1 MAKQETKVGADANWS
16 FTLSAPRIFLL
27 ALLAGC
33 GAGSGQV
40 EYKVGD
46 VNTGDDADAT
56 TNADTNDDDVELGDW
71 SGATLVVESPQSG
84 EVLPYSELSNFSAV
98 VLDADGEATDFD
110 DLVWTTNAGPWTE
123 TGADFESDGL
133 DVGTQ
138 AITVDATLPDGTVLR
153 NTVGGVRV
161 QHPDA
166 GTYVG
171 NLAVN
176 LAGEFN
182 DFPINAAC
190 VGAAI
195 ITVDA
200 YGETAVGDSTCVVSL
215 LGFSTE
221 ALHVFNFAVDD
232 TAVFGDVALDLSF
245 FQVDFEVEGELGNE
259 ALTAEWATDYGGFLA
274 IDGSL
279 DLLRVTTEIAE
290 LE

>member
-1 MAKQETKVGADANWS
+1 MAKQATKVGADVNWS
-16 FTLSAPRIFLL
+16 FTLSAPRFLIL
-27 ALLAGC
+27 ALLTGC

-46 VNTGDDADAT
+46 VSTGTGADAT
-56 TNADTNDDDVELGDW
+56 TNADTDEDDDLADW

-84 EVLPYSELSNFSAV
+84 EVLPYSELSDFSAV
-98 VLDADGEATDFD
+98 VLDASGEPTDFD
-110 DLVWTTNAGPWTE
+110 DLIWTTNASPWTE
-123 TGADFESDGL
+123 TGASFESDGL

-161 QHPDA
+161 QHPDT

-190 VGAAI
+190 IGAAI

-232 TAVFGDVALDLSF
+232 SSVFGDVALDLSF
-245 FQVDFEVEGELGNE
+245 FQVDFEVEGELGDE
-259 ALTAEWATDYGGFLA
+259 TLTAEWATDYGGFLA
-274 IDGSL
+274 IDGTL
-279 DLLRVTTEIAE
+279 DLVRVTTEIAE